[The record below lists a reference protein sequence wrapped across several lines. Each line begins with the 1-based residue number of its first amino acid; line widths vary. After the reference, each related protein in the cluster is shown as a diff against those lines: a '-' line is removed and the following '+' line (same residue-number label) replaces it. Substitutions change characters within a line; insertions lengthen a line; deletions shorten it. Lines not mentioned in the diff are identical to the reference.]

1 MNSTVQKSIQCS
13 PAEIIFGKK
22 LHKERFY
29 QNFQN
34 IDEPVKYIE
43 KINKLQKEKQ
53 EIIKFRNQIN
63 NYENEKRTHR
73 SFNIGDKVL
82 VKIDI
87 RNKQDN
93 RYSGPH
99 TIQNKLHDNSY
110 QLENKFGK
118 SFIRN
123 VEWLKPYK
131 SRGM

>member
-1 MNSTVQKSIQCS
+1 M
-13 PAEIIFGKK
+13 KK
-22 LHKERFY
+22 K
-29 QNFQN
+29 
-34 IDEPVKYIE
+34 
-43 KINKLQKEKQ
+43 
-53 EIIKFRNQIN
+53 IIKFRNQIN
-63 NYENEKRTHR
+63 KYENEKRIHR

-82 VKIDI
+82 VKLDI

-123 VEWLKPYK
+123 VE
-131 SRGM
+131 